1 MEKVRGT
8 MKEQHIHKSGRPL
21 KKPNYD
27 AAAILQDTV
36 EQAVRYY
43 TIFGDKRAGDAKHRS
58 LAEIGRLMEMNPIK
72 VRKLLIMAGVY
83 ESDIADHVNAVFAKH
98 RAKLSYKEALKQTC
112 METGLSRASV
122 NSYLPYEKGIY
133 MPEDCSPDEISV
145 GAERIRRFR
154 RKNATP

>member
-1 MEKVRGT
+1 
-8 MKEQHIHKSGRPL
+8 
-21 KKPNYD
+21 
-27 AAAILQDTV
+27 
-36 EQAVRYY
+36 
-43 TIFGDKRAGDAKHRS
+43 
-58 LAEIGRLMEMNPIK
+58 
-72 VRKLLIMAGVY
+72 
-83 ESDIADHVNAVFAKH
+83 
-98 RAKLSYKEALKQTC
+98 

>member
-43 TIFGDKRAGDAKHRS
+43 TISGDKRAGDA
-58 LAEIGRLMEMNPIK
+58 
-72 VRKLLIMAGVY
+72 
-83 ESDIADHVNAVFAKH
+83 
-98 RAKLSYKEALKQTC
+98 
-112 METGLSRASV
+112 
-122 NSYLPYEKGIY
+122 
-133 MPEDCSPDEISV
+133 
-145 GAERIRRFR
+145 
-154 RKNATP
+154 

>member
-1 MEKVRGT
+1 
-8 MKEQHIHKSGRPL
+8 MKEQHIPKSGRPL

-27 AAAILQDTV
+27 AAAILQNKV

-43 TIFGDKRAGDAKHRS
+43 TISGDKRAGDAKHRS

-72 VRKLLIMAGVY
+72 VRKLLITAGVY
-83 ESDIADHVNAVFAKH
+83 ESDIADHVNAVF
-98 RAKLSYKEALKQTC
+98 
-112 METGLSRASV
+112 
-122 NSYLPYEKGIY
+122 EKGIY

-154 RKNATP
+154 RKNVTP